1 MNGPKLRSTAGIA
14 GTVAAA
20 AAGALTV
27 GLISGV
33 VHTATQAQGTS
44 NTGTSSSTTSSDDG
58 SSTSSSTSNAGSS
71 STGGIGSVPQN
82 AAPVGGSNGS

>member
-1 MNGPKLRSTAGIA
+1 MNGRNLRSTAGIA

-33 VHTATQAQGTS
+33 VHTSSQAQGTTAAGTS
-44 NTGTSSSTTSSDDG
+44 NTATSSDDG
-58 SSTSSSTSNAGSS
+58 SSTGSSSTS
-71 STGGIGSVPQN
+71 STSGIGSAAQN
-82 AAPVGGSNGS
+82 AQQVAGSNGS

>member
-1 MNGPKLRSTAGIA
+1 MNGRTLRSTAGVA

-33 VHTATQAQGTS
+33 VHTAQAQSATTSSSHSGSTSTSGTAKS
-44 NTGTSSSTTSSDDG
+44 GTSSTRTS
-58 SSTSSSTSNAGSS
+58 
-71 STGGIGSVPQN
+71 GSVQNAPRN
-82 AAPVGGSNGS
+82 AAPVGGSHGS

>member
-1 MNGPKLRSTAGIA
+1 MNGRTLRTTAGLA

-33 VHTATQAQGTS
+33 VHTSTQAQGATT
-44 NTGTSSSTTSSDDG
+44 NTGTSTTST
-58 SSTSSSTSNAGSS
+58 SSTSSSTSS
-71 STGGIGSVPQN
+71 ST
-82 AAPVGGSNGS
+82 